1 VMALQS
7 PPGSEQAL
15 TESADTCYDRREHLV
30 SVLHELKSNISR
42 VEQQHPYLRNDL
54 SSTCDK
60 AILSLQD
67 RPGIQDKVAVTCAI
81 SPPPPAPK
89 NNFLSLAL
97 DSVGTVVINGL
108 DKMGDGIIFL
118 FLKIGKTF

>member
-7 PPGSEQAL
+7 PPWSEQNVPGS
-15 TESADTCYDRREHLV
+15 TDTCFERRKHLIN
-30 SVLHELKSNISR
+30 VLHELKSNISR
-42 VEQQHPYLRNDL
+42 VEQQHPYLGDDL

-67 RPGIQDKVAVTCAI
+67 TVAATAAI
-81 SPPPPAPK
+81 IDTSPSPK
-89 NNFLSLAL
+89 INPLSLAL
-97 DSVGTVVINGL
+97 DRTGTSIINGL

-118 FLKIGKTF
+118 FLQIRKVID